1 MREGDN
7 LPQRRLTVTAPPMHT
22 IAGVLRDRNPIHLD
36 PAAAAVAGL
45 GDRVI
50 NQGPANLAYVIEM
63 LRIAFPTHRLASLDS
78 SFLSSVR
85 AGDEVEAG
93 GVIREKTGE
102 LYVCDAWLRI
112 VDGPIA
118 LKVIATMTH
127 ARDGKATRS
136 QPAAALTGNKDRS
149 E

>member
-1 MREGDN
+1 
-7 LPQRRLTVTAPPMHT
+7 MHA
-22 IAGVLRDRNPIHLD
+22 IARVLRDPNPIHLD
-36 PAAAAVAGL
+36 PAAAAAAGL

-63 LRIAFPTHRLASLDS
+63 LRVAFPAHRLASLDS
-78 SFLSSVR
+78 SFLNSVR

-93 GVIREKTGE
+93 GLVREQADDS
-102 LYVCDAWLRI
+102 YICDAWLRI

-118 LKVIATMTH
+118 LKVVATM
-127 ARDGKATRS
+127 ARVPTMTS
-136 QPAAALTGNKDRS
+136 EPAAELAGDQDRS